1 MRMGPGSCTA
11 LKETEPDDI
20 QRIAEDFT
28 NTELGPP
35 HFSVPEDIGDLGH
48 PYASVVHEYV
58 EEQLVSFCPEPCL
71 LEHRAPDGEK
81 ACERI
86 RDRDAQD
93 KAGQHVSALGNDFP
107 VEGPVGHYAAFD
119 EPAAHH
125 QVTVAEAG
133 RKQRDC
139 FRGMGKVG
147 IHDHDAVPARSRDP
161 GHNRAGQPAFPL
173 ALELDERPR
182 EQTLFFLGDDG
193 ILTGETWPQSRN
205 VLRVSYE
212 ISPANPE
219 RVRVAVVPEVRQ
231 RLDGWR
237 WVRSGAGLA
246 QVPQYSGRAFG
257 AAGFTVDLEPGE
269 FLLVAPGPQADLYGM
284 VGGAF
289 LSSEREGERCDSYV
303 FLRADM
309 NHVAFRN

>member
-1 MRMGPGSCTA
+1 MAACDAPSMALWNPTPPAPPVVPVPTASQQPRPERSPELVRTTELEARAPVPRMRLDVVLTILHVAVPPRSRA
-11 LKETEPDDI
+11 QTEPLWNHLREDVFDSATAVRL
-20 QRIAEDFT
+20 QKNGVRVGVGNAEWW
-28 NTELGPP
+28 
-35 HFSVPEDIGDLGH
+35 
-48 PYASVVHEYV
+48 
-58 EEQLVSFCPEPCL
+58 
-71 LEHRAPDGEK
+71 
-81 ACERI
+81 
-86 RDRDAQD
+86 
-93 KAGQHVSALGNDFP
+93 
-107 VEGPVGHYAAFD
+107 
-119 EPAAHH
+119 
-125 QVTVAEAG
+125 
-133 RKQRDC
+133 
-139 FRGMGKVG
+139 
-147 IHDHDAVPARSRDP
+147 DAVKATLDATDGVHSQALDP
-161 GHNRAGQPAFPL
+161 VRVPPAFPL

-212 ISPANPE
+212 VNPANPE
-219 RVRVAVVPEVRQ
+219 RVRVAVTPEVRQ

-289 LSSEREGERCDSYV
+289 LSSERAGERCDSYV